1 MDYSANLELEFRR
14 IQNNNNNNNNNNS
27 IHLEDIKTKRLLT
40 YEEEEE
46 ISLIYKAKSGRSKYE
61 LTI

>member
-14 IQNNNNNNNNNNS
+14 IQNNNNNNNNS

>member
-14 IQNNNNNNNNNNS
+14 IQNNNNNNNS

-40 YEEEEE
+40 YEEEGE
-46 ISLIYKAKSGRSKYE
+46 IFLIYNAKLSRFKLE